1 MADSLRIGLLQMRSG
16 IAAQANRAAA
26 SDLLR
31 QAASQGARLVAS
43 PEMTP
48 RLDRDRKRMLADVE
62 NEDLAAE
69 IKAWGRLAREH
80 GLWLLLGSM
89 AVWAGEGRIHN
100 RSVLFSPDGDVRAQY
115 DKINLFDVE
124 LGGGETYRES
134 EAVLPGNALVTHP
147 IAGQAVLGLT
157 ICYDLRFPELF
168 GALARAGAQIIA
180 VPSAFTRLTG
190 AAHWEVLLRA
200 RAIETGAFIIA
211 PAQGGLHE
219 DGRATWGHSM
229 VIGPWGDVLAR
240 FDHDEP
246 GLLLADLDLAQC
258 AAARAR
264 IPAWRGGGPFG
275 PAS

>member
-16 IAAQANRAAA
+16 IAPQANRAAA
-26 SDLLR
+26 SDMLR
-31 QAASQGARLVAS
+31 QAAAQGARLVAS

-48 RLDRDRKRMLADVE
+48 RLDRDRKRMLARVE
-62 NEDLAAE
+62 HEDLAAE

-89 AVWAGEGRIHN
+89 AVWAGAGRIHN
-100 RSVLFSPDGDVRAQY
+100 RSLLFSPDGDVCAQY

-134 EAVLPGNALVTHP
+134 EAVLAGNALVTHQ

-200 RAIETGAFIIA
+200 RAIETGAFVIA
-211 PAQGGLHE
+211 PAQGGSHE

-264 IPAWRGGGPFG
+264 IPAWRGGGQFG
-275 PAS
+275 SVL

>member
-16 IAAQANRAAA
+16 ISPQANRAAA
-26 SDLLR
+26 SDMLR

-48 RLDRDRKRMLADVE
+48 RLDRDRKRMLASVE
-62 NEDLAAE
+62 HEDLAAE

-89 AVWAGEGRIHN
+89 AVWAGAGRIYN
-100 RSVLFSPDGDVRAQY
+100 RSLLFSPDGDVRAQY

-134 EAVLPGNALVTHP
+134 EAVLPGNVLITHQ

-200 RAIETGAFIIA
+200 RAIETGAFILA
-211 PAQGGLHE
+211 PAQGGSHE
-219 DGRATWGHSM
+219 DGRATWGHSL

-264 IPAWRGGGPFG
+264 IPAWRGGGQFG